1 MSEVMDDVPWHHP
14 PEQLGKTDETS
25 RIFCGHVN
33 FPEMDGVI
41 SVYGA
46 TKSNN
51 HKVGGG
57 YLSLIILF
65 KNKNIK

>member
-1 MSEVMDDVPWHHP
+1 MAS
-14 PEQLGKTDETS
+14 KTDETS

-41 SVYGA
+41 RVYGV
-46 TKSNN
+46 TESNN

-57 YLSLIILF
+57 GGLLIANNTLQ
-65 KNKNIK
+65 K